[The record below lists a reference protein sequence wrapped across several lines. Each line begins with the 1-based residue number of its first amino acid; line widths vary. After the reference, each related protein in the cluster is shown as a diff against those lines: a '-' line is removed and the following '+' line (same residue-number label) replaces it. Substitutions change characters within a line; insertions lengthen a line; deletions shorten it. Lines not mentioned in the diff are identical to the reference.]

1 MAEKGTG
8 LFLGGTEIQLI
19 QNNKFALV
27 DPSPSTFNI
36 EYLVYAAGGTGG
48 NRLTYDGGGGGA
60 GGLLS
65 GSAEIYTQNYYQITP
80 GSFTGLGINE
90 IALTGGNGGGG
101 NSIAGSTGG
110 SGGGGG
116 GNAGISG
123 SGTVGQGNNGATSTT
138 TQGGG
143 GGGAGSAGSNR
154 DGGSGLLSSIN
165 GTSLTYCAGGSGGS
179 NGGTIQLRGNGGYGG
194 SSVVTDGGAGGV
206 GGVIIRYLGPQK
218 ANGGTVTADG
228 DYIIH
233 TFDNTSAA
241 FITTTFEEPANPYQF
256 RTDAYSSSLLLAIP
270 GSEFSTL
277 GMSNYYDDVSAGVKG
292 SGTNLTANPSGS
304 AADFNAYANTEFASE
319 DYTTSIFL
327 KDSGGWGT
335 LSNTE
340 LNFGTN
346 SFVVEGYV
354 QMTERFTKPP
364 FWKVA
369 IGGIPESD
377 RISLGFP
384 GTGTTDMR
392 GRMII
397 NNTQYFSSNL
407 NIAYNLNQW
416 YHVAWVRSGTS
427 LYYYFNGTQYSMGT
441 SSQNFDVATMGIMR
455 GLSDLNDG
463 AAGAWQDFRVY
474 IGTDKGY
481 TTSTISAPASIIEKV

>member
-1 MAEKGTG
+1 MAEKGQG
-8 LFLGGTEIQLI
+8 LFLGGTEITAL
-19 QNNKFALV
+19 QNNKFVFANPFTEAIV
-27 DPSPSTFNI
+27 D
-36 EYLVYAAGGTGG
+36 
-48 NRLTYDGGGGGA
+48 
-60 GGLLS
+60 
-65 GSAEIYTQNYYQITP
+65 
-80 GSFTGLGINE
+80 
-90 IALTGGNGGGG
+90 
-101 NSIAGSTGG
+101 
-110 SGGGGG
+110 
-116 GNAGISG
+116 
-123 SGTVGQGNNGATSTT
+123 
-138 TQGGG
+138 
-143 GGGAGSAGSNR
+143 
-154 DGGSGLLSSIN
+154 
-165 GTSLTYCAGGSGGS
+165 
-179 NGGTIQLRGNGGYGG
+179 
-194 SSVVTDGGAGGV
+194 
-206 GGVIIRYLGPQK
+206 
-218 ANGGTVTADG
+218 
-228 DYIIH
+228 
-233 TFDNTSAA
+233 
-241 FITTTFEEPANPYQF
+241 PYQF
-256 RTDAYSSSLLLAIP
+256 RTDAYASFIKLAIP

-441 SSQNFDVATMGIMR
+441 SSQTFDVATMGIMR